1 MLEENPFVMWHDHL
15 CNTLVLNALIIES
28 GDRNRLISKIN
39 IWLPELL

>member
-15 CNTLVLNALIIES
+15 RNILVLNALVIES

-39 IWLPELL
+39 IWLLELL